1 MNVYIIHTII
11 LVLLFG
17 VELFYFKIA
26 DKCNIIDKPNLRSSH
41 TSITLRGGG
50 IIFLVS
56 AWIWAAFFGSA
67 YPWFLIGLTIITG
80 ISFVDDIHSV
90 PNRIRLIVQFVA
102 MLLMFQ
108 DFGILNPEGWWM
120 IVIALILCVGII
132 NAYNFMDGI
141 NGITG
146 GYSLAVL
153 LPLIYLNVKLDFMEN
168 SLLVVVLIGV
178 LVFNFFNFRKKA
190 KCFAGDVGSVGIAF
204 IVLFA
209 LGKLILLTGDFTYM
223 LLLAVYGVDSVLT
236 IAHRIML
243 HENIGEAHRKHVYQ
257 LMANELKIPH
267 VLVSTI
273 YMCLQL
279 IVSFGLILLPV
290 KHWGYFVVILL
301 ALSVVYVLFKKKYY
315 HLHEA
320 YLVSLGNNN

>member
-1 MNVYIIHTII
+1 MNIYIIYFII
-11 LVLLFG
+11 LVLLFV

-50 IIFLVS
+50 IIFLIS
-56 AWIWAAFFGSA
+56 AWIWAVFFGLA
-67 YPWFLIGLTIITG
+67 CLWFLLGLTAIAG

-90 PNRIRLIVQFVA
+90 SNRIRLIVQFAA
-102 MLLMFQ
+102 MMLMFQ
-108 DFGILNPEGWWM
+108 DFGILNPEDWWM
-120 IVIALILCVGII
+120 VVIALVLCVGII

-153 LPLIYLNVKLDFMEN
+153 LPLIYLNSELGFVEN
-168 SLLVVVLIGV
+168 SFLVVVLMGV

-204 IVLFA
+204 IILFA
-209 LGKLILLTGDFTYM
+209 LGKLILLTGNFIYI

-236 IAHRIML
+236 IVHRIML

-267 VLVSTI
+267 VAVSII

-279 IVSFGLILLPV
+279 VVSFGLILLPMN
-290 KHWGYFVVILL
+290 HWAYFVMVLVMLCL
-301 ALSVVYVLFKKKYY
+301 AYVLFKKKYY
-315 HLHEA
+315 YLHEEF
-320 YLVSLGNNN
+320 LRSLK

>member
-1 MNVYIIHTII
+1 MNIIIYAII
-11 LVLLFG
+11 LVLLFV

-50 IIFLVS
+50 IIFLIS
-56 AWIWAAFFGSA
+56 AWIWAAFFGLA
-67 YPWFLIGLTIITG
+67 YPWFLMGLTAIAG

-90 PNRIRLIVQFVA
+90 SNRIRLIVQFAA
-102 MLLMFQ
+102 MMLMFQ
-108 DFGILNPEGWWM
+108 DFGILNPESWWM
-120 IVIALILCVGII
+120 VVIALILCVGII

-153 LPLIYLNVKLDFMEN
+153 LPLIYLNSKLGFVEN
-168 SLLVVVLIGV
+168 SFLVVVLMGV

-204 IVLFA
+204 IILFA
-209 LGKLILLTGDFTYM
+209 LGKLILLTGNFTYI

-236 IAHRIML
+236 IVHRIML

-267 VLVSTI
+267 MVVSII

-279 IVSFGLILLPV
+279 VVSFGLILLPMN
-290 KHWGYFVVILL
+290 HCAYFVLVLVMLCL
-301 ALSVVYVLFKKKYY
+301 AYVLFKKKYY
-315 HLHEA
+315 YLHEE
-320 YLVSLGNNN
+320 YLRGVK